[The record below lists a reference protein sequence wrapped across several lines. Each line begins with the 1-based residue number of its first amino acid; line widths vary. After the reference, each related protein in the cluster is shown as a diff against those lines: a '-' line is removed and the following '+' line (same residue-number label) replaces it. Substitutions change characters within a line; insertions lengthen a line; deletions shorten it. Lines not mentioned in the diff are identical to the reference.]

1 MCTSM
6 TIDKVFSFR
15 LSKIAEQKLLQKQ
28 LPGESLNQTAQRIL
42 TMALG
47 MNPPINKKS
56 DLEEHIEKA
65 IDQKLVDVMERLD
78 NLEKQQA

>member
-1 MCTSM
+1 MSS
-6 TIDKVFSFR
+6 DKVYSFR
-15 LSKIAEQKLLQKQ
+15 LPKSVELKILQKR
-28 LPGESLNQTAQRIL
+28 LPGESHNQTAQRIL
-42 TMALG
+42 IEALG

-65 IDQKLVDVMERLD
+65 IDQKLVDVLERLD